1 MKRSLAAVFLV
12 ASCLCTLVP
21 SRGADFR
28 ALWVDCEGQNGTLR
42 SKAKMVEMLD
52 EAKRIGCTDL
62 FVQVYRGNRA
72 WFRSD
77 KADTTPWR
85 EIKDAEGV
93 DCLAFL
99 VEGAHERGLKLH
111 AWFNVFRIT
120 TNTDAPMLKELGRT
134 IAIMDNHGRSVLEY
148 KDFRIPDPAGR
159 YYELSDETLMLD
171 PGNLK
176 VHEYQ
181 LAVIREV
188 LENYPGLDGVHL
200 DFIRYPSVLPFPPGS
215 RFSGVLDFGYN
226 PAALER
232 FKAET
237 GLNARTMER
246 NRTNC
251 QKWDDFRRE
260 NVTRFVRSV
269 RQIIDE
275 AAADSDAGKRVQL
288 SAAGVAFA
296 DRAYLSFFQDWRGW
310 CEEGLV
316 DFVVTMNYTDDR
328 RLARYLS
335 RAAATVEGKAPAYVG
350 LQAFI
355 EPVDANAVLTQLD
368 DAWAAGARGVCLFSY
383 DTIRLSCPDL
393 FDKLAGSKGKSW
405 NRDWRPP
412 LDD

>member
-52 EAKRIGCTDL
+52 EAKRIGCTDV

-72 WFRSD
+72 WFRSE

-85 EIKDAEGV
+85 EIKSSEGI

-99 VEGAHERGLKLH
+99 IAQAHERGLKLH

-120 TNTDAPMLKELGRT
+120 TNTEAPMLKELGRT
-134 IAIMDNHGRSVLEY
+134 IAIMDNHGRSVLDY
-148 KDFRIPDPAGR
+148 KDFHVPDPAGL

-171 PGNLK
+171 PGNPK
-176 VHEYQ
+176 VHDYQ
-181 LAVIREV
+181 LGVIREV

-226 PAALER
+226 PAALDR

-246 NRTNC
+246 DRANC

-269 RQIIDE
+269 RQTIDE
-275 AAADSDAGKRVQL
+275 AAASSDSGKRVQL
-288 SAAGVAFA
+288 SAAAVAFA

-310 CEEGLV
+310 CEAGLV
-316 DFVVTMNYTDDR
+316 DFVVTMNYTTDR
-328 RLARYLS
+328 RLARYSS
-335 RAAATVEGKAPAYVG
+335 RAAATVAGKAPAYVG
-350 LQAFI
+350 LEAFI
-355 EPVDANAVLTQLD
+355 EPVEADAVLAQIA
-368 DAWAAGARGVCLFSY
+368 DALEAGAAGLCLFSY
-383 DTIRLSCPDL
+383 DTIRVQCPAL
-393 FDKLAGSKGKSW
+393 FDKLAASASSG
-405 NRDWRPP
+405 WRP
-412 LDD
+412 

>member
-1 MKRSLAAVFLV
+1 MRRIAAALPLLALGILV
-12 ASCLCTLVP
+12 THVP
-21 SRGADFR
+21 STCAAQDFR
-28 ALWVDCEGQNGTLR
+28 ALWVDCEGENGTLR

-52 EAKRIGCTDL
+52 EAKRIGCTDVI
-62 FVQVYRGNRA
+62 VQVYRGNRA
-72 WFRSD
+72 WFRSA

-85 EIKDAEGV
+85 EIKEAEGI

-99 VEGAHERGLKLH
+99 VDEAHKRGLKLH

-120 TNTDAPMLKELGRT
+120 TNAEAPMLKELGRG

-148 KDFRIPDPAGR
+148 TNFRIPDPAGR

-171 PGNLK
+171 PGDLR
-176 VHEYQ
+176 VHDYQ
-181 LAVIREV
+181 LAIIKEV
-188 LENYPGLDGVHL
+188 LDNYPGLDGIHL
-200 DFIRYPSVLPFPPGS
+200 DFIRYPSILPFPPGS
-215 RFSGVLDFGYN
+215 RFSSVLDYGYN
-226 PAALER
+226 PSTLER

-246 NRTNC
+246 NRANC

-260 NVTRFVRSV
+260 NVTRFVRSTKKF
-269 RQIIDE
+269 IT
-275 AAADSDAGKRVQL
+275 DSGKSVQL

-335 RAAATVEGKAPAYVG
+335 RAAASVEGRTPAYVG
-350 LQAFI
+350 LEAFI
-355 EPVDANAVLTQLD
+355 EPVNADAVLAQLD
-368 DAWAAGARGVCLFSY
+368 DAWAAGAKGVCLFSY
-383 DTIRLSCPDL
+383 DTIRLQCPGL
-393 FDKLAGSKGKSW
+393 FDALASSKDKPWS
-405 NRDWRPP
+405 RDSRPP
-412 LDD
+412 ADD